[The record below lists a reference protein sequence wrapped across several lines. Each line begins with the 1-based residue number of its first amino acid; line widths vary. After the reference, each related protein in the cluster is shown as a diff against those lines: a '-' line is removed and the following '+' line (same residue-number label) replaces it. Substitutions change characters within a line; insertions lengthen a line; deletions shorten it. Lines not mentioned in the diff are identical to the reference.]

1 MFGRECTDVAFDS
14 QCYTLGMSQSVAPVD
29 PLVPPVEKL
38 YDGTSSVQEFID
50 FGEGFVNTYSDSA
63 GRPAAFCVVSGRG
76 LRQRVG
82 CTRADAPPV
91 SPGRYEGLD
100 INRESVEWL
109 QERYRPYPAFHFT
122 HANVHN
128 KMYNPGG
135 VESSAS
141 YRLPYP
147 DATFDVALLKSVFT
161 HMLPEEVRHYLSEL
175 ARVLKPTGRV
185 VVTYFLLNQ
194 ESLGQMSRGK
204 DLLKMDFDWQGD
216 PLCRIADRAVPEAAV
231 AHDELRIRNYSIEAG
246 LSVHDITFG
255 NWCGR
260 PSFLGFQDLMILVRP

>member
-1 MFGRECTDVAFDS
+1 
-14 QCYTLGMSQSVAPVD
+14 MSQFVAAVD

-38 YDGTSSVQEFID
+38 YDGTSSTQEFVD
-50 FGEGFVNTYSDSA
+50 FGEGFVNHILI
-63 GRPAAFCVVSGRG
+63 P
-76 LRQRVG
+76 RVG
-82 CTRADAPPV
+82 LQPSASFLDVGCGNGSVARALTRHMV

-109 QERYRPYPAFHFT
+109 QERYRPHPAFHFT